1 MPVVPPPAG
10 DHVIAERVGETTS
23 VLVVRGN
30 VLKIDVRRNAIQL
43 CDGANG
49 GRQTIPHELPHDRVM
64 FVDVIAATADEATA
78 DSGVLG
84 SGVLFDI
91 EASSFFENLN

>member
-1 MPVVPPPAG
+1 
-10 DHVIAERVGETTS
+10 
-23 VLVVRGN
+23 
-30 VLKIDVRRNAIQL
+30 
-43 CDGANG
+43 
-49 GRQTIPHELPHDRVM
+49 M